1 MCVCVY
7 VSLVPRHPPL
17 SGRSVPGYSALH
29 FQDGV
34 RQDTGNRADQTTRRL
49 DWGRGYVCICVCL
62 SHTRVLVHTHIH
74 SHARTHTHT
83 HTHIHIHTHTHSS
96 LVDQSC
102 NILSQVKLVGIN
114 NSDIV
119 DSKTTPILGLI
130 WSIILRFQVCSYPKY
145 FCLVYTL
152 PESVSRSHCVTM

>member
-1 MCVCVY
+1 MKSNFVIDKIPWLNKVPVLSLSLSVSVSLCLSLCLFVCVCVCVCVCVY

-62 SHTRVLVHTHIH
+62 SHTRALVHTHIH

-83 HTHIHIHTHTHSS
+83 YTHTHTHTHTHTVPS
-96 LVDQSC
+96 LT
-102 NILSQVKLVGIN
+102 NRA
-114 NSDIV
+114 
-119 DSKTTPILGLI
+119 T
-130 WSIILRFQVCSYPKY
+130 
-145 FCLVYTL
+145 FC
-152 PESVSRSHCVTM
+152 RR